1 MNIPTDLL
9 RAILDGYTLPLDGIH
24 GLAHWGRVLETGLR
38 LSEETDADPEVV
50 TLFALFHDARR
61 WNESIDPEHGL
72 RGAELAESL
81 RDELPLDDLQFE
93 LLAEACIH
101 HTDGLTEAH
110 PTVQTCWDADRL
122 DLWRVGIEPEN
133 SLLCTPAAR
142 DAGIREWSR
151 IRSLDDHWPEP
162 ARAWL
167 RQADG
172 HG

>member
-1 MNIPTDLL
+1 MISPGLIRT
-9 RAILDGYTLPLDGIH
+9 ILDGYTLPLDGIH

-61 WNESIDPEHGL
+61 WNEAADPEHGL
-72 RGAELAESL
+72 RGAELAEEL
-81 RDELPLDDLQFE
+81 RADLPIDDAQFD

-101 HTDGLTEAH
+101 HTEGLTDAD

-122 DLWRVGIEPEN
+122 DLWRVGIEPRR
-133 SLLCTPAAR
+133 SRLCTAAACDPA
-142 DAGIREWSR
+142 IRKWSR
-151 IRSLDDHWPEP
+151 FRSLDDHWPEP

-167 RQADG
+167 RQAG
-172 HG
+172 RRG